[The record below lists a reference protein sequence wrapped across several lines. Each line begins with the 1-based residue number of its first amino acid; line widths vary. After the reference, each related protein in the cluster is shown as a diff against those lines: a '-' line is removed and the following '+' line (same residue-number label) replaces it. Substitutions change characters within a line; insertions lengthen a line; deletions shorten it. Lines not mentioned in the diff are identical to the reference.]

1 MRHNTE
7 LLQSYDALAKSVLF
21 VQGNQRI
28 SLVDYNKVELTLIGS
43 GRSAYVFKIR
53 GSSRVLKVFYPP
65 FEEIATKEAEIYQSL
80 EGSSYYPTLYDYGEN
95 YLVIDHIEGLT
106 LFECLVH
113 GREMNE
119 CHVEQ
124 IDEALRVAR
133 ERGLNPSDIH
143 LHNIIITPTDEVKLI
158 DVARFRQEKFC
169 TQWEDIKTVFF
180 KYYKKRYFPKKWPAR
195 VLYFIAALYKK
206 NLLTRFY

>member
-7 LLQSYDALAKSVLF
+7 LLQSYDALAKSVVF
-21 VQGNQRI
+21 VHGNQGV
-28 SLVDYNKVELTLIGS
+28 SLVDYNKVELTPIGY
-43 GRSAYVFKIR
+43 GRSAYVFKIS
-53 GSSRVLKVFYPP
+53 GSNRVLKVFYPP
-65 FEEIATKEAEIYQSL
+65 FEDIATKEAEIYQSL
-80 EGSSYYPTLYDYGEN
+80 KGNSYYPTLYGYGEN

-113 GREMNE
+113 GRKMNE
-119 CHVEQ
+119 RHVVQ
-124 IDEALRVAR
+124 IDEALGMAR

-158 DVARFRQEKFC
+158 DVARFRQEKLC

-180 KYYKKRYFPKKWPAR
+180 KYYIKKYFPKKWPAL

-206 NLLTRFY
+206 KLLTRFY